1 MVRVVRAVL
10 GAALALVAS
19 CAGAQ
24 GEHETTA
31 REETASL
38 DEAARLAM
46 LLPSSADRCSV
57 ARPSLVAD
65 RRRPLILHASQGD
78 VLAWSRDLRIVAYA
92 SARRLDERGRAQS
105 VTLLSLAGGQ
115 GERRDELEASL
126 PLRVRWEGE
135 PCRADQCDLP
145 RASML
150 DARTL
155 RIERGAPS
163 DARAG
168 DSPCVD
174 LAIAWPSAVELD
186 VSRQDCEDTRSEG
199 CTQRRILEPTDDG
212 LRQRVEDSLGS
223 ERAAMRALESLRLVP
238 GLEGGIDVDRRGATV
253 VTLRSISWAELE
265 LLLEDERIER
275 AAYRRRDEARRT
287 RALDEVDV
295 ESLPLVRQQVQL
307 REERLARLH
316 GEGRRRAAEE
326 LAALLSAATMR
337 HLATRPEDALDLA
350 RRLVRVQLDELD
362 DPAGASQTI
371 DAALAT
377 GVAPRE
383 TWRGLRREARIA
395 SLARALASPDETSAL
410 TDAASALRED
420 GLAPDDTTARAAAL
434 DLAVLRAAGAT
445 HELAE
450 SAWTHAR
457 AVTRRAISLRAMP
470 SGAGVPIAALPATLA
485 WLAELGGDPGPFS
498 VFVVARATLAEG
510 TRAVTGHD
518 APDEARVLRFE
529 HLADRATLAGSGA
542 SIDALLH
549 LGASIE
555 SALAP
560 GPITIDVVLTSIS
573 TPSVERTLR
582 FEGELGV
589 GRVRIER
596 GDAWIARHD
605 WPAIE
610 RYLADP
616 LRAMG
621 ARLFPPPELVVR
633 ATSEEEAAHLARIG
647 DDPPQARCAAEGI
660 EVRCVPRPDSD
671 ARGALRRIVRA
682 SLGAGLAPASE

>member
-1 MVRVVRAVL
+1 ML

-19 CAGAQ
+19 CGGAQ
-24 GEHETTA
+24 DDGETTA
-31 REETASL
+31 REETATL
-38 DEAARLAM
+38 DEATRLAM

-92 SARRLDERGRAQS
+92 SSRRLDERGRAQS

-115 GERRDELEASL
+115 GERREELEAAL
-126 PLRVRWEGE
+126 PVRVRWEGE

-150 DARTL
+150 DGRTL

-163 DARAG
+163 EARAG
-168 DSPCVD
+168 GSPCVD

-186 VSRQDCEDTRSEG
+186 VSRQDCEEARAEG
-199 CTQRRILEPTDDG
+199 CVQRRILEPTDDG
-212 LRQRVEDSLGS
+212 LRQRVEDALES

-238 GLEGGIDVDRRGATV
+238 GIEGGIDVDRRGATV
-253 VTLRSISWAELE
+253 VTLRAISWAELE

-287 RALDEVDV
+287 RALDDVDV

-316 GEGRRRAAEE
+316 GEGRRRAADE
-326 LAALLSAATMR
+326 LATLLSAATTR
-337 HLATRPEDALDLA
+337 HLATRPADALDLA

-362 DPAGASQTI
+362 DPAGAAQTI

-377 GVAPRE
+377 GTAPRE

-395 SLARALASPDETSAL
+395 SLVRALATPDEASAL
-410 TDAASALRED
+410 DDAASAMRED
-420 GLAPDDTTARAAAL
+420 GLAPDDTTARAAAR
-434 DLAVLRAAGAT
+434 DLAALRAAGAT

-457 AVTRRAISLRAMP
+457 AVTRRAMPLRAMP
-470 SGAGVPIAALPATLA
+470 SGAGAPIAALPATLA

-498 VFVVARATLAEG
+498 VFVVVRGTLAEG
-510 TRAVTGHD
+510 ARAVTGDD
-518 APDEARVLRFE
+518 APVLRFE

-542 SIDALLH
+542 SIDALLR

-560 GPITIDVVLTSIS
+560 GPLTIDVVLTSIS

-582 FEGELGV
+582 FEGELGI
-589 GRVRIER
+589 GRVRIAR

-605 WPAIE
+605 WPAVE

-633 ATSEEEAAHLARIG
+633 ATSEEEAARLARIG
-647 DDPPQARCAAEGI
+647 DDPPQARCAAEGP
-660 EVRCVPRPDSD
+660 EVRCIPRPDSD
-671 ARGALRRIVRA
+671 ARGALSRIVRA
-682 SLGAGLAPASE
+682 SLGSGLAPATSE